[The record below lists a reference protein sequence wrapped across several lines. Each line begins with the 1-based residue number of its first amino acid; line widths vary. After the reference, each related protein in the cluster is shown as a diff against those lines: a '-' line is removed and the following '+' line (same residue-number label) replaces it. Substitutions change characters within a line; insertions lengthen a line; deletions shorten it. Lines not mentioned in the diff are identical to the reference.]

1 MTPQQLEGIWLNAHI
16 RELLEERDAAL
27 AYSGGENGGE
37 GVGVRGCNAVK
48 AERALMANCLQA
60 RKTLERAQKALDVYR
75 SVHGSGSAG
84 LGNPEALGVV
94 AGPRGV
100 TNREMS
106 GEMGGDTGAEVAG
119 KVGVVGA

>member
-1 MTPQQLEGIWLNAHI
+1 MTSQQLEGIWLNAHI

-27 AYSGGENGGE
+27 TDGENGGE
-37 GVGVRGCNAVK
+37 GVGVSGYNGVK

-60 RKTLERAQKALDVYR
+60 SKTLERAQKALDVYR

-84 LGNPEALGVV
+84 LRNPEALGAGV
-94 AGPRGV
+94 GPRGV

-106 GEMGGDTGAEVAG
+106 GEMGGDTSAEVAG